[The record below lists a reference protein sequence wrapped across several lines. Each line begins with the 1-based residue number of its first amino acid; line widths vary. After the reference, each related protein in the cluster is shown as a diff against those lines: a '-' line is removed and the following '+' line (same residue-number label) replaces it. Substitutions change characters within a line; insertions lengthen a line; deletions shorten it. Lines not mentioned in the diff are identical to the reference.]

1 MVKDFLQDSFEQI
14 VFILRSRCKG
24 VRFEHMANSGGETGA
39 CLLGTR
45 DFVLRALVL
54 FDAGNNHLFICGQRL
69 RSLKKDFWCV
79 NAGLDELVCA
89 GFLRLQLSKLLLVS
103 VDGSGERV

>member
-1 MVKDFLQDSFEQI
+1 MHVAAGFGVGFGLFMVEDFLQDSFEQI

-45 DFVLRALVL
+45 DFVLRVLVL

-69 RSLKKDFWCV
+69 QAVVIRLG
-79 NAGLDELVCA
+79 AI
-89 GFLRLQLSKLLLVS
+89 LRA
-103 VDGSGERV
+103 ERV